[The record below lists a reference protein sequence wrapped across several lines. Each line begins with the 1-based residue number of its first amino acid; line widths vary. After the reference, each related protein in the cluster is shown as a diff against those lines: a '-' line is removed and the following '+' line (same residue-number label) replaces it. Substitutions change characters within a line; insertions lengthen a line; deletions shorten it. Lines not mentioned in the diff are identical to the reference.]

1 MSGSQ
6 VRETHG
12 QGVNYLYESTVVAL
26 GSVDLPRGTASRGA
40 LDSQLLTLLSEVLHF
55 CKIMWFNWITR
66 PSQSIMQNSALG
78 MPRCL
83 SAALSITAW
92 LSLAACTTSSQQKD
106 LILGIQGAGGL
117 TETERQFKPLA
128 DHLSQRLSRNVKIE
142 AMPSFQA
149 GMISIKTRE
158 YAIAK
163 LGPYAY
169 ANLPVNS
176 GYKLFAGESSKGL
189 PYYYSVFIARADSN
203 IKELSDARGKRVALG
218 DPLSASQS
226 VLINRE
232 LASLGLSA
240 GAGYTVVRLDNH
252 KAILNALASNK
263 ADIGSVSSRFLPKI
277 LATNPSLFSD
287 LVVIGNSRRIPNDAW
302 GIDSTLPSELKSK
315 IEDAFFSLDDTNVT
329 GEIENIDLFRNA
341 SDDEYSFLRTTPGS
355 AKK

>member
-1 MSGSQ
+1 M
-6 VRETHG
+6 
-12 QGVNYLYESTVVAL
+12 
-26 GSVDLPRGTASRGA
+26 
-40 LDSQLLTLLSEVLHF
+40 
-55 CKIMWFNWITR
+55 
-66 PSQSIMQNSALG
+66 
-78 MPRCL
+78 
-83 SAALSITAW
+83 TAW

-128 DHLSQRLSRNVKIE
+128 DYLSQSLSRNVKVE
-142 AMPSFQA
+142 VMPSYQA
-149 GMISIKTRE
+149 GMNSIKIHK
-158 YAIAK
+158 YAMAK

-169 ANLPVNS
+169 ATLPVNS

-240 GAGYTVVRLDNH
+240 GVDYTVVRLDNH

-263 ADIGSVSSRFLPKI
+263 ADIGPVSSRFLPKI
-277 LATNPSLFSD
+277 LAASPTLFSD

-302 GIDSTLPSELKSK
+302 VIDSTLPSDLKSK
-315 IEDAFFSLDDTNVT
+315 IEDAFFSLDDTKVT
-329 GEIENIDLFRNA
+329 EEIENVDLFRNV
-341 SDDEYSFLRTTPGS
+341 SDDEYDFLRTTPRS